1 MRPSASSTVRL
12 AGAALSAALLAG
24 CATTGEP
31 DPRDPLEG
39 LNRGVYQFNDAVDRY
54 ALKPVA
60 QAYDFVMP
68 DFAQNCIHNIFSNVG
83 DLWAG
88 LNSLLQGRPVDFINT
103 LGRVLFNTTLG
114 LGGCIDVAT
123 MNGANKIPND
133 FGTTLGVWGLGQG
146 PYLVLPFLG
155 SSTMRDGTGLAVDT
169 LVNPVAVGEIDNVR
183 LRNSLGGVQAVA
195 TRASLL
201 NATDTVDRV
210 SLDPYS
216 FVRDAY
222 LQRRAALLRSKTG
235 EGEAPPPNYDDE
247 E

>member
-1 MRPSASSTVRL
+1 MRFSASSAARL

-39 LNRGVYQFNDAVDRY
+39 LNRGVYQFNDVVDRY

-68 DFAQNCIHNIFSNVG
+68 DFAQNCIHNIFGNIG
-83 DLWAG
+83 DVWAG

-146 PYLVLPFLG
+146 PYLVLPVLG
-155 SSTMRDGTGLAVDT
+155 ASTLRDGAGLATDT
-169 LVNPVAVGEIDNVR
+169 LVNPAAVGAIDNVR
-183 LRNSLGGVQAVA
+183 LRNSLWGVQAVD

-235 EGEAPPPNYDDE
+235 EGEAPPPKYDDE

>member
-1 MRPSASSTVRL
+1 MRFSASSAARL

-39 LNRGVYQFNDAVDRY
+39 LNRGVYQFNDVVDRY

-68 DFAQNCIHNIFSNVG
+68 DFAQNCIHNIFGNIG
-83 DLWAG
+83 DVWAG

-103 LGRVLFNTTLG
+103 LGRVLFNTTMG

-146 PYLVLPFLG
+146 PYLVLPVLG
-155 SSTMRDGTGLAVDT
+155 ASTLRDGAGLATDT
-169 LVNPVAVGEIDNVR
+169 LVNPAAVGAIDNVR
-183 LRNSLGGVQAVA
+183 LRNSLWGVQAVD

-201 NATDTVDRV
+201 DATDTVDRV

-235 EGEAPPPNYDDE
+235 EGEAPPPKYDDE